1 MWCVH
6 CVGGK
11 PMKYVPL
18 PCPPPPSRGVLM
30 QTRKDAD
37 KAMIGLNGILL
48 HDFEL
53 KIGWGKAVPLP
64 PTPLYTLAGGSAP
77 AAVAGGSG
85 GVPSTG
91 FSSRPGVEGR
101 ERGSGSESTQGG
113 GSEGACPGLQ
123 GGTTTAITTLIRWG
137 RVGGMRACWGYLG
150 GMPHLASSS
159 VP

>member
-1 MWCVH
+1 
-6 CVGGK
+6 
-11 PMKYVPL
+11 
-18 PCPPPPSRGVLM
+18 M

-113 GSEGACPGLQ
+113 GERGSMPWSTGRDHHSDYNPHKVGAC
-123 GGTTTAITTLIRWG
+123 GGH
-137 RVGGMRACWGYLG
+137 ACMLG
-150 GMPHLASSS
+150 VFGWHASLG
-159 VP
+159 VI